1 MRRTAPSQRAIRRA
15 KKSLL
20 RKYEGRDWFRGVGVV
35 PAGDGLA
42 LRLNVA
48 ADADI
53 ADDEIPASYYR
64 IPVQVVKTAGY
75 DLRSDD

>member
-1 MRRTAPSQRAIRRA
+1 MSSTVPSQRAVRRA

-20 RKYEGRDWFRGVGVV
+20 RKYEGRDWFRGVGIV
-35 PAGDGLA
+35 PADDGLA

-53 ADDEIPASYYR
+53 GDNEIPSSYYR
-64 IPVQVVKTAGY
+64 IPVQVVKLAGY
-75 DLRSDD
+75 ELRNED

>member
-1 MRRTAPSQRAIRRA
+1 M
-15 KKSLL
+15 L
-20 RKYEGRDWFRGVGVV
+20 RKYEGREWFRGVGVV

-42 LRLNVA
+42 LRVNVA

-64 IPVQVVKTAGY
+64 IPVQVVKTSGY
-75 DLRSDD
+75 ELRSND

>member
-1 MRRTAPSQRAIRRA
+1 MSSTAPSQRAVRRA
-15 KKSLL
+15 KRSLL
-20 RKYEGRDWFRGVGVV
+20 RKYEDREWFRGVGVV
-35 PAGDGLA
+35 PVNDGLA

-64 IPVQVVKTAGY
+64 IPVQVVKMTGY
-75 DLRSDD
+75 ELRNND